1 MSYAT
6 EHIAST
12 LKAAREARGLSQRAL
27 STKAGVP
34 QSHISKIENGAV
46 DLRVSSLVALAR
58 VLDLELMLVPRKTV
72 SAVQSLVRSSALPE
86 GAAAHRIPKA
96 LAQLRN
102 AISRLPAEKL
112 TNNELAQFQRNVREL
127 ENFQLSQADLEN
139 VRESYRVFKSYLDD
153 PVNRQAL
160 REASAQLRTLR
171 NFLAHRKT
179 EDDESASVRPA
190 YSLDEDDH
198 G

>member
-6 EHIAST
+6 EHIASA

-72 SAVQSLVRSSALPE
+72 SAVRSLVRSGSSPDAE
-86 GAAAHRIPKA
+86 SGHRAPKE

-102 AISRLPAEKL
+102 AISHLSSDQL
-112 TNNELAQFQRNVREL
+112 STNELAQFQRYVREL
-127 ENFQLSQADLEN
+127 ENFLLTEADRENVGKSYRLFKKYLEN
-139 VRESYRVFKSYLDD
+139 SSD
-153 PVNRQAL
+153 PQSL
-160 REASAQLRTLR
+160 RDASEMLRRLR
-171 NFLAHRKT
+171 NVLAHRRI
-179 EDDESASVRPA
+179 EDDENASVRPA
-190 YSLDEDDH
+190 YSLEEDDH